1 MGRTRRTLSSLGVVA
16 ALAAMSAGA
25 EAAEPP
31 AGPGDPGRGRGLFVG
46 ATVLQN
52 GGAACGACHAFSG
65 RGRLLAA
72 SLGPDLSQSFEGMP
86 AEAVDGM
93 LQDLP
98 FPTMAPIYAGRALTP
113 QERADLAAFLTAPGG
128 APPPSANAIAGAAA
142 AIGALL
148 LGLLGVFARR
158 RKPPTRGT
166 LVARPPFRA
175 APPRTGRRIDP
186 QAASERTV
194 RPAQGGSR

>member
-1 MGRTRRTLSSLGVVA
+1 MGRTRRTLSSLGVAA
-16 ALAAMSAGA
+16 ALVATGAVA
-25 EAAEPP
+25 EAAEPA
-31 AGPGDPGRGRGLFVG
+31 AGPGDPGRGRALFVG
-46 ATVLQN
+46 ATPLQN

-86 AEAVDGM
+86 PEAVDGM

-98 FPTMAPIYAGRALTP
+98 FPTMAPVYTGRALTA
-113 QERADLAAFLTAPGG
+113 QERTDLGAFLTSPGG
-128 APPPSANAIAGAAA
+128 TSPPSANAIAGAAA
-142 AIGALL
+142 TLGALL

-175 APPRTGRRIDP
+175 ARPRIGQRIAP
-186 QAASERTV
+186 QATSERTV